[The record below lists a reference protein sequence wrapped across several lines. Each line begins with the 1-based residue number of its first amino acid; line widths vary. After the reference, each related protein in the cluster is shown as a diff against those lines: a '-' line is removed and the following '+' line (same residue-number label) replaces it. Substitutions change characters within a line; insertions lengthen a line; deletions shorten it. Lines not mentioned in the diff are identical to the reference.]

1 MLRTHTCGE
10 LKEGDE
16 GKAVILCGWAQSVR
30 KHKGISFIDLRDR
43 YGVTQIV
50 LKSDIDALSESV
62 LRASGTVKKRITE
75 NPNLPTGK
83 IEVLADKAEVLSK
96 AEPIPFDITEEVV
109 RADEETRLKFRFLDL
124 RRKKMQSNICLRHHF
139 IKSIRDYMDRQ
150 GFYEI
155 ETPLLAKSTPEGAR
169 DYLVPSRISPGKF
182 YALPQSPQ
190 LFKQMLM
197 VSGFDKY
204 FQIARCLRDE
214 DLRADRQPEFTQ
226 LDIEMSFVEQED
238 VFELMEGLVKHAMK
252 KSLDVKVKT
261 PFRRIEYKTAME
273 KYGSEKPDL
282 RKDKTN
288 PDEFAFCWITD
299 FPLMEYS
306 KEEKKFVS
314 MHHPFTSPRDEDL
327 EMLESNPEKVRSKA
341 YDLALNGSEVAGGS
355 IRIHDI
361 ELQKRIFRVL
371 GITDEQAE
379 QKFGFLL
386 NAFRYGAPPH
396 GGIAMGLDRMI
407 AIITKSNSIRETIAF
422 PKNAFGRDVLL
433 DAPSEVSQKQLDEL
447 GISLKKE

>member
-1 MLRTHTCGE
+1 MQAIR
-10 LKEGDE
+10 
-16 GKAVILCGWAQSVR
+16 R
-30 KHKGISFIDLRDR
+30 HKDISFIDLRDR

-50 LKSDIDALSESV
+50 LKQEMDALNESV
-62 LRASGTVKKRITE
+62 LRVSGTVKKRTTE
-75 NPNLPTGK
+75 NPNIPTGK
-83 IEVLADKAEVLSK
+83 VEVLAEKVELLSK
-96 AEPIPFDITEEVV
+96 AEPIPFELTEEQV
-109 RADEETRLKFRFLDL
+109 RADEDTRLRFRFLDL
-124 RRKKMQSNICLRHHF
+124 RRKKMQENISSRHLI
-139 IKSIRDYMDRQ
+139 IKFIRDYMDKQ

-169 DYLVPSRISPGKF
+169 DYLVPSRVFNGKF

-204 FQIARCLRDE
+204 FQIAKCLRDE

-238 VFELMEGLVKHAMK
+238 VYALIEGLMK
-252 KSLDVKVKT
+252 FTLKKALGKKIKV
-261 PFRRIEYKTAME
+261 PFKRLTYKRAME
-273 KYGSEKPDL
+273 KYKTDKPDL
-282 RKDKTN
+282 RKDKN
-288 PDEFAFCWITD
+288 DPEELAFCWITD

-306 KEEKKFVS
+306 EEEKRYVS
-314 MHHPFTSPRDEDL
+314 THHPFTCPRDEDIA
-327 EMLESNPEKVRSKA
+327 MLESGLPKVRAKA

-355 IRIHDI
+355 IRIHDQ
-361 ELQKRIFRVL
+361 ELQKRVFKAL

-386 NAFRYGAPPH
+386 RSFRYGAPPH
-396 GGIAMGLDRMI
+396 GGIAMGLDRLI
-407 AIITKSNSIRETIAF
+407 AILTKSNSIRETIAF
-422 PKNAFGRDVLL
+422 PKNAFGKDVLI

-447 GISLKKE
+447 GIIFKKE